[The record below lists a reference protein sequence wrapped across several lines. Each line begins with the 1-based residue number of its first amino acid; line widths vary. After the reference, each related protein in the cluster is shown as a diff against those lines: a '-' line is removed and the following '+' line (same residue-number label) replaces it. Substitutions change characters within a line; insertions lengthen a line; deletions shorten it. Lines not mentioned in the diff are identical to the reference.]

1 MIFNLKPWN
10 HKQKKPIKVLGGL
23 AEYLGVHR
31 QTVYNWKKK
40 GLLKYKEI
48 GRIILFEQDD
58 FLKENKRKRK

>member
-1 MIFNLKPWN
+1 MES
-10 HKQKKPIKVLGGL
+10 QATKKPIKGLGGL

-31 QTVYNWKKK
+31 QTIYNWKKK

-48 GRIILFEQDD
+48 GRIILFDQDD

>member
-1 MIFNLKPWN
+1 MESQTI
-10 HKQKKPIKVLGGL
+10 KKPIKGLGGL

-48 GRIILFEQDD
+48 GRTILFDPEDY
-58 FLKENKRKRK
+58 LKEINRKRK